1 MNMAIY
7 CHFRFW
13 RVVQTPLSNCTFTV
27 LLLFVASFA
36 GLALPDATN
45 AQSAA
50 SPTWFVTI
58 VLPPKVVAGYPATLA
73 VFGADGRLAPNVT
86 VTVGNGVSV
95 KTDATGRA
103 FFTAPASHG
112 VMFAEASGVSA
123 VALVENSSSASPETA
138 AKELAV
144 APVLS
149 LKDRFAICGGGFRG
163 DADGNRVTMNG
174 DRALIVAASPEC
186 LVALPSPRA
195 TPGTAKLSV
204 DSSGTPRTATMTL
217 VSLQFEEPQPA
228 PVPGQKSGLTVHVE
242 GSVTPLAIVIQNE
255 TPGVVEFL
263 RGDTQ
268 ELRTSGGSRNIAQIE
283 VSAIRSGDYSF
294 NAKLLPSSDLSA
306 AELYLQAAVPLAS
319 KSLQRRLKACADRLA
334 SHPKDHE
341 KVRQEVAK
349 MISTTIPGNFR
360 VLLEAARLAL

>member
-1 MNMAIY
+1 MMIDCSSCFY
-7 CHFRFW
+7 GGGQPR
-13 RVVQTPLSNCTFTV
+13 LSNYRFTV
-27 LLLFVASFA
+27 VLLFIVS
-36 GLALPDATN
+36 LAALVLPDSMN
-45 AQSAA
+45 AQSAPSA
-50 SPTWFVTI
+50 TWFVTI

-86 VTVGNGVSV
+86 VTVGNGLSV

-103 FFTAPASHG
+103 FFTAPVSQG
-112 VMFAEASGVSA
+112 VMFAEASGVST
-123 VALVENSSSASPETA
+123 VALLENSSSALPDVA
-138 AKELAV
+138 AKELVV

-149 LKDRFAICGGGFRG
+149 LKDRFTICGGGFRG

-186 LVALPSPRA
+186 LVVLASPRA
-195 TPGTAKLSV
+195 TPGKAKLSV
-204 DSSGTPRTATMTL
+204 DSSGTPRTAAMTL

-242 GSVTPLAIVIQNE
+242 GSDSPLAIVIQNE

-263 RGDTQ
+263 RGDIQ
-268 ELRTSGGSRNIAQIE
+268 ELKTSGGARNIAQIE

-294 NAKLLPSSDLSA
+294 NAKLLPSPDLSA

-319 KSLQRRLKACADRLA
+319 KNLQRRVKACADRLA